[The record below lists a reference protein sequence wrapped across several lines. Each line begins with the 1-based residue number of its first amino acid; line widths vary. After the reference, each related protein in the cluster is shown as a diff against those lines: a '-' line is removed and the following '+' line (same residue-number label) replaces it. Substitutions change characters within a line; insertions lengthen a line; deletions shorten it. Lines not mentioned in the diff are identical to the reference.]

1 VTNQLIREAPHP
13 YPESLHIVTKAGATR
28 DGHGGWP
35 PAREPDD
42 LRRSVHENL
51 QTLGLEALEALDLV
65 TSASA
70 TPEDPSPARSPSRSR
85 PSSNSSSTA
94 SSGTSE

>member
-1 VTNQLIREAPHP
+1 MTNQLIREAPHP

-51 QTLGLEALEALDLV
+51 QTLGLEALDLV